1 MKCIHFISSSIVALS
16 VMGLCSV
23 INVEAANDTK
33 GSKPD
38 QQQIGDKETTKS
50 KLEGQKKGEG
60 DAAFK
65 DLNKHAPGGP
75 EAAPDVKG
83 HNKSGGA
90 GTGTG
95 SGTAPQEPLMD
106 QVLEEEAAAEE
117 DRGWRIRR

>member
-1 MKCIHFISSSIVALS
+1 MKWNHLISSSIVALS
-16 VMGLCSV
+16 VIGAVGLFSLM
-23 INVEAANDTK
+23 NVEAANDTK

-95 SGTAPQEPLMD
+95 SGTGTTGAS
-106 QVLEEEAAAEE
+106 
-117 DRGWRIRR
+117 GGSGSGGGGSGGSGGS

>member
-1 MKCIHFISSSIVALS
+1 MQRNHFLFSLMVALS
-16 VMGLCSV
+16 LAGILST
-23 INVEAANDTK
+23 VETTAAKETKDT
-33 GSKPD
+33 KPD
-38 QQQIGDKETTKS
+38 QQQMRDTTTTKS

-65 DLNKHAPGGP
+65 ELNKHAPGGA

-95 SGTAPQEPLMD
+95 SGTGTTGAS
-106 QVLEEEAAAEE
+106 
-117 DRGWRIRR
+117 GGSGSGGGGS